1 MGCDV
6 QVNDA
11 FFDKPE
17 LFGHPRP
24 FDQVHFRVEARVKSI
39 ESHLISEIS
48 QCLDQIQEDDRNEA
62 SALHAVGSPLV
73 RSKGSPLA
81 RSQGVGPRETG
92 GGAEEGCPDTGL
104 RSPSLLPPFSVQQA
118 SVLDCPLEEEGRH
131 NSGGRRPPCER
142 CQRPPRSVVAM
153 KAIYGSYHSMVA
165 TPWFNEALR
174 LKSNDQLEDSLECL
188 AHGLSIC
195 RRTGLRTYHQ
205 LLLRGIIT
213 LGEIYACLARREPA
227 LRVMK
232 MALDAVSKYVE

>member
-1 MGCDV
+1 M
-6 QVNDA
+6 
-11 FFDKPE
+11 
-17 LFGHPRP
+17 
-24 FDQVHFRVEARVKSI
+24 
-39 ESHLISEIS
+39 
-48 QCLDQIQEDDRNEA
+48 
-62 SALHAVGSPLV
+62 
-73 RSKGSPLA
+73 
-81 RSQGVGPRETG
+81 G
-92 GGAEEGCPDTGL
+92 GGAEEGCTDTEGHPGL
-104 RSPSLLPPFSVQQA
+104 RSPSLLPQSSVQQA

-131 NSGGRRPPCER
+131 NGGDRRPPCER
-142 CQRPPRSVVAM
+142 CQHPPRSVVAM